1 MQTALTV
8 RRADA
13 DIRDGVLE
21 AYAAASMDEA
31 VTAWILDGFHPD
43 VYVAGFVPAIID
55 RALSEDEVWIAGTED
70 EIWAVS
76 LWQPHVTSTDRF
88 EAEAV
93 MTAERAAAVPDL
105 SPLRRAA
112 AVSDLLARQHP
123 REFPH
128 RYFQMIV
135 TVPEHRGKGAG
146 GALISERLKAAS
158 DTGIPVFLEA
168 TTARSARLYSRLGF
182 VSDGTAHP
190 LPEGGPTVLPMWF
203 RG

>member
-13 DIRDGVLE
+13 DIRDEVLA

-31 VTAWILDGFHPD
+31 VAAWILEGFHPD
-43 VYVAGFVPAIID
+43 MYVAGFVPAIIE
-55 RALSEDEVWIAGTED
+55 RALNDDEVWIAGTED

-76 LWQPHVTSTDRF
+76 LWQHVASAARF
-88 EAEAV
+88 EAAAAAA
-93 MTAERAAAVPDL
+93 AERAAAMPDL
-105 SPLRRAA
+105 GPMRRAA
-112 AVSDLLARQHP
+112 AASDLLAREHP

-135 TVPEHRGKGAG
+135 TAPEHRGKGAG
-146 GALISERLKAAS
+146 GALISQRLKAAS
-158 DTGIPVFLEA
+158 DDGIPVFLEA
-168 TTARSARLYSRLGF
+168 TTARAARLYSRLGF

-190 LPEGGPTVLPMWF
+190 LPEDGPTLLPMWF